1 MIITDAINYGN
12 PTTYKIIDQDNKPMK
27 GVFYEQELQLIVEAK
42 TYRIDKEIRKKKEGN
57 RLLLNVN

>member
-12 PTTYKIIDQDNKPMK
+12 PTAYKIIDQDNKPMK
-27 GVFYEQELQLIVEAK
+27 GAFYEQELQLIVEAK

>member
-27 GVFYEQELQLIVEAK
+27 GAFYEQELQLIVEAE

>member
-12 PTTYKIIDQDNKPMK
+12 RTTYKIIDQDNKPMK
-27 GVFYEQELQLIVEAK
+27 GAFYEQELQLIVEAK
-42 TYRIDKEIRKKKEGN
+42 SYRIDKEIRKKKEGN